1 MYTGLTHAGLS
12 GIKGPSNELLT
23 DNIRESNSLD
33 PDQTLNIVGSDLGPS
48 C

>member
-23 DNIRESNSLD
+23 DIRESNSLD
-33 PDQTLNIVGSDLGPS
+33 PDKTLHFAGSDLGPS